1 MLGVALRDQHGLGE
15 SRMCWAR
22 CSVAETSRNSSNAD
36 EVAAG
41 RRKGKVQNARLADP
55 SRVKLRSK
63 LEIPALLCLSYSNSK
78 FSAHARA
85 AGDPLCFSRWARSS
99 RAHSCALGFPADI
112 DWGSVL
118 LVVQYV
124 AISRTYVSIY
134 ICIERYDV
142 HFYSYQL

>member
-22 CSVAETSRNSSNAD
+22 CSVAETSRKSSNAD

-63 LEIPALLCLSYSNSK
+63 LEIPALLCLSYSNSRC
-78 FSAHARA
+78 SAHARA
-85 AGDPLCFSRWARSS
+85 AGDPLCFSRWRDQAGPIVV
-99 RAHSCALGFPADI
+99 LWGFLQTLTGDLCC
-112 DWGSVL
+112 L
-118 LVVQYV
+118 LYNM
-124 AISRTYVSIY
+124 
-134 ICIERYDV
+134 
-142 HFYSYQL
+142 